1 MVLLVLS
8 KMAVLAM
15 EAASLTGNLFWVV
28 ILGMNLFVKFVNMMR
43 KECEIRKN
51 LLMRFSAENF
61 ALDSLLIVFL

>member
-1 MVLLVLS
+1 MVVLVLS

-28 ILGMNLFVKFVNMMR
+28 ILGMNLFFKFVNMMR